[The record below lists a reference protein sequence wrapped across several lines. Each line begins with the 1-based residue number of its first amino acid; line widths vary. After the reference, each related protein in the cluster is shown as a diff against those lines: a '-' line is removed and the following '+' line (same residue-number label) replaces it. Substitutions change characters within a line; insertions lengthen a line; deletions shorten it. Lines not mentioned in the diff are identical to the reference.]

1 MIQEKDAAQVKQ
13 EQDPNYMPPL
23 RRAIPLGIQ
32 HILAMFVGNVTVPI
46 IIAGILGVSPEEK
59 IFLIQVAIFVSG
71 VATLI
76 QSVGVGPIG
85 AKLPIVQGTSF
96 GFLPVSIPIAK
107 TYGFAALFGGAL
119 IGGLVQ
125 FGLGAILKKIRHW
138 FPPIVTG
145 VVVLVIGISLMK
157 VALVY
162 AGGGQWLMDN
172 KPELFANGKQLFLA
186 TTVLLVTLGVHQ
198 FAKGFLGMASILTG
212 LTVGYLIAIPMGMVN
227 FGTIT
232 SAAWFAF
239 PTPLK
244 FGLEFNLAAIIGMSI
259 MALITTIES
268 VGDISGITIGGA
280 GREAT
285 DKELSGGIMAD
296 GVGTA
301 MASFFGALPNTSYS
315 QNVGVVAFTGVM
327 SRHVVTIGAI
337 LLVLAGLIPKLGA
350 IASAMPQAV
359 LGGASIV
366 MFGMIAAA
374 GVKLLSQEALNRRN
388 MLIIAISLTFGIGLP
403 LAPQVLQYFPDQ
415 LAVVLESGIVPAGV
429 FALVMDRIMPR
440 EDKKGFYSG
449 GISESD

>member
-1 MIQEKDAAQVKQ
+1 MPHENDVSDKGRQ
-13 EQDPNYMPPL
+13 QDPNHTPPL
-23 RRAIPLGIQ
+23 RRAVPLGLQ
-32 HILAMFVGNVTVPI
+32 HVLAMFVGNITVPI

-59 IFLIQVAIFVSG
+59 IFLIQVAIFIAG

-76 QSVGVGPIG
+76 QTIGVGPIG

-119 IGGLVQ
+119 IGGFVQ
-125 FGLGAILKKIRHW
+125 LGLGVVLKKIRHW

-157 VALVY
+157 VALIY

-172 KPELFANGKQLFLA
+172 KPELFASGKQLFLA
-186 TTVLLVTLGVHQ
+186 ATVLLVTLGVHQ
-198 FAKGFLGMASILTG
+198 FARGFLSMASILTG
-212 LTVGYLIAIPMGMVN
+212 LVVGYLIAIPLGMVN
-227 FGTIT
+227 FDTIAN
-232 SAAWFAF
+232 AAWFAF
-239 PTPLK
+239 PAPLK
-244 FGLEFNLAAIIGMSI
+244 FGLEFNLAAILGMSI

-285 DKELSGGIMAD
+285 DRELSGGIMAD

-301 MASFFGALPNTSYS
+301 MASLFGALPNTSYS

-337 LLVLAGLIPKLGA
+337 FLVLAGLIPKLGA
-350 IASAMPQAV
+350 IVSAMPQAV

-374 GVKLLSQEALNRRN
+374 GVKLLSQEVLNRRN

-403 LAPQVLQYFPDQ
+403 LAPKVVQYFPTQ
-415 LAVVLESGIVPAGV
+415 LAVVMESGIVPAGV
-429 FALVMDRIMPR
+429 FALIMDRMLPR
-440 EDKKGFYSG
+440 EKKKGVYSG
-449 GISESD
+449 GISEAE

>member
-1 MIQEKDAAQVKQ
+1 MTHENTATPQNQ
-13 EQDPNYMPPL
+13 QDPNYMPPL
-23 RRAIPLGIQ
+23 KRAIPLGVQ
-32 HILAMFVGNVTVPI
+32 HVLAMFVGNITVPI
-46 IIAGILGVSPEEK
+46 IIAGMLGVTPEEK
-59 IFLIQVAIFVSG
+59 VFLIQVAIFISG
-71 VATLI
+71 VATFVQTI
-76 QSVGVGPIG
+76 GVGPVG

-107 TYGFAALFGGAL
+107 TFGLGTLFGGAL
-119 IGGLVQ
+119 FAGIIQ

-162 AGGGQWLMDN
+162 AGGGKWLMDN

-186 TTVLLVTLGVHQ
+186 ITVLLVTLGIHQ
-198 FAKGFLGMASILTG
+198 FAKGFLAMASILSG
-212 LTVGYLIAIPMGMVN
+212 LVVGYLLAIPLGMVN
-227 FGTIT
+227 FDAIAN
-232 SAAWFAF
+232 AAWFAV

-244 FGLEFNLAAIIGMSI
+244 FGINFNVATLLGMGI

-268 VGDISGITIGGA
+268 VGDIAGITIGGA
-280 GREAT
+280 SREPT
-285 DKELSGGIMAD
+285 DRELSGGIMAD

-301 MASFFGALPNTSYS
+301 LASIFGALPNTSYS
-315 QNVGVVAFTGVM
+315 QNVGVVAFTGVI

-337 LLVLAGLIPKLGA
+337 FLVLAGLIPKLGA
-350 IASAMPQAV
+350 VVSAMPQAV

-374 GVKLLSQEALNRRN
+374 GVKLLAQEELNRRN

-403 LAPQVLQYFPDQ
+403 LAPKFVQYFPTQ

-429 FALVMDRIMPR
+429 FALIMDRILPR
-440 EDKKGFYSG
+440 EQTSGVYSG
-449 GISESD
+449 GISKVR

>member
-1 MIQEKDAAQVKQ
+1 MTPENEATPERQ
-13 EQDPNYMPPL
+13 QDPNYMPPL
-23 RRAIPLGIQ
+23 KRAIPLGIQ
-32 HILAMFVGNVTVPI
+32 HVLAMFVGNITVPI
-46 IIAGILGVSPEEK
+46 IIAGILGVTAEEK
-59 IFLIQVAIFVSG
+59 VFLIQVAIFVSG

-76 QSVGVGPIG
+76 QTIGVGPIG

-107 TYGFAALFGGAL
+107 TYGFAVLFGGAL
-119 IGGLVQ
+119 VGGLVQ
-125 FGLGAILKKIRHW
+125 LGLGAVLKKIRHW

-157 VALVY
+157 VALIY
-162 AGGGQWLMDN
+162 AGGGQWLMVN
-172 KPELFANGKQLFLA
+172 KPELFASGKHLFLA
-186 TTVLLVTLGVHQ
+186 VTVLLVTLGIHQ
-198 FAKGFLGMASILTG
+198 FAKGFFSMASILTG
-212 LTVGYLIAIPMGMVN
+212 LVVGYLLAIPMGMVN
-227 FGTIT
+227 FDAIAN
-232 SAAWFAF
+232 AAWFAV

-244 FGLEFNLAAIIGMSI
+244 FGIKFNFAAILGMSI

-301 MASFFGALPNTSYS
+301 LASFFGALPNTSYS
-315 QNVGVVAFTGVM
+315 QNVGVIAFTGVM

-337 LLVLAGLIPKLGA
+337 FLVLAGLIPKLGA
-350 IASAMPQAV
+350 VVSAMPQAV

-374 GVKLLSQEALNRRN
+374 GVKLLAQEELNRRN

-403 LAPQVLQYFPDQ
+403 LAPKFVQYFPTQ
-415 LAVVLESGIVPAGV
+415 LAVIMESGIVPAGV
-429 FALVMDRIMPR
+429 FALVMDRILPR
-440 EDKKGFYSG
+440 EKASGIYSG
-449 GISESD
+449 GISQTR

>member
-1 MIQEKDAAQVKQ
+1 MTQNNGAAPDRQ
-13 EQDPNYMPPL
+13 QDPNYLPPL
-23 RRAIPLGIQ
+23 KRAIPLGIQ
-32 HILAMFVGNVTVPI
+32 HVLAMFVGNITVPI
-46 IIAGILGVSPEEK
+46 IIAGILGVTPEEK
-59 IFLIQVAIFVSG
+59 VFLIQAAIFVAG

-76 QSVGVGPIG
+76 QTSGLGPIG
-85 AKLPIVQGTSF
+85 SKLPIVQGTSF

-107 TYGFAALFGGAL
+107 TYGLGVLFGGAL
-119 IGGLVQ
+119 VGGFVQ
-125 FGLGAILKKIRHW
+125 LCLGAILKKIRHW

-157 VALVY
+157 VALIY
-162 AGGGQWLMDN
+162 AGGGQWLMVN
-172 KPELFANGKQLFLA
+172 KPELFASGKQLFLA
-186 TTVLLVTLGVHQ
+186 FTVLLVTLGIHQ
-198 FAKGFLGMASILTG
+198 FGKGFLSMASILTG
-212 LTVGYLIAIPMGMVN
+212 LVVGYLVAIPMGMVN
-227 FGTIT
+227 FDAIAN
-232 SAAWFAF
+232 AAWFAV

-244 FGLEFNLAAIIGMSI
+244 FGIKFNFGAVLGMSI

-296 GVGTA
+296 GVGTTL
-301 MASFFGALPNTSYS
+301 ASFFGALPNTSYS

-337 LLVLAGLIPKLGA
+337 FLVLAGLIPKLGA
-350 IASAMPQAV
+350 VVSAMPQAV

-374 GVKLLSQEALNRRN
+374 GVKLLAQEELSRRN

-403 LAPQVLQYFPDQ
+403 LAPKFVQYFPTQ
-415 LAVVLESGIVPAGV
+415 LAVIMESGIVPAGV
-429 FALVMDRIMPR
+429 LALIMDRILPR
-440 EDKKGFYSG
+440 EKT
-449 GISESD
+449 ESI

>member
-1 MIQEKDAAQVKQ
+1 MTRNNGAAPDRQ
-13 EQDPNYMPPL
+13 QDPNYLPPL
-23 RRAIPLGIQ
+23 KRAIPLGIQ
-32 HILAMFVGNVTVPI
+32 HVLAMFVGNITVPI
-46 IIAGILGVSPEEK
+46 IIAGILGVTPEEK
-59 IFLIQVAIFVSG
+59 VFLIQVAIFVAG

-76 QSVGVGPIG
+76 QTIGLGPIG
-85 AKLPIVQGTSF
+85 SKLPIVQGTSF

-107 TYGFAALFGGAL
+107 TYGLGVLFGGAL
-119 IGGLVQ
+119 VGGFVQ
-125 FGLGAILKKIRHW
+125 LCLGAILKKIRHW

-157 VALVY
+157 VALIY
-162 AGGGQWLMDN
+162 AGGGQWLMVN
-172 KPELFANGKQLFLA
+172 KPELFASGKQLFLA
-186 TTVLLVTLGVHQ
+186 FTVLLVTLGIHQ
-198 FAKGFLGMASILTG
+198 FGKGFLSMASILTG
-212 LTVGYLIAIPMGMVN
+212 LVVGYLVAIPMGMVN
-227 FGTIT
+227 FDAIAN
-232 SAAWFAF
+232 AAWFAV

-244 FGLEFNLAAIIGMSI
+244 FGIKFNFGAVLGMSI

-296 GVGTA
+296 GVGTTL
-301 MASFFGALPNTSYS
+301 ASFFGALPNTSYS

-337 LLVLAGLIPKLGA
+337 FLVLAGLIPKLGA
-350 IASAMPQAV
+350 VVSAMPQAV

-374 GVKLLSQEALNRRN
+374 GVKLLAQEELSRRN

-403 LAPQVLQYFPDQ
+403 LAPKFVQYFPTQ
-415 LAVVLESGIVPAGV
+415 LAVIMESGIVPAGV
-429 FALVMDRIMPR
+429 LALIMDRILPR
-440 EDKKGFYSG
+440 EKT
-449 GISESD
+449 EST